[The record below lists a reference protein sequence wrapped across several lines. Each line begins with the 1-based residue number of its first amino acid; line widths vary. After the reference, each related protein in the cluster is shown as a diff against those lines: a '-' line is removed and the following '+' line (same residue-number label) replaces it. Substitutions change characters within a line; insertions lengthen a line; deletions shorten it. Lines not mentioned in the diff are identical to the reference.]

1 VTAEG
6 VGIIMTANKEFIIAW
21 FDEARIK
28 KGVLLMLKRFTVIL
42 VILMIVA
49 SMGTVFAAPTMSDS
63 KKTMNDLIKGEQMI
77 SNEKDAITAFKDQ
90 MILMMHIGAI
100 DQMMMAMTPEQV
112 KTTAQSF
119 LKTQITQET
128 KEQLIISIHKMMLDM
143 NQDQLSSM
151 LDKELPV
158 MSLNAQRN
166 MLKDNNRMVT
176 KPRGLALD

>member
-1 VTAEG
+1 
-6 VGIIMTANKEFIIAW
+6 
-21 FDEARIK
+21 
-28 KGVLLMLKRFTVIL
+28 MLKRITVIL
-42 VILMIVA
+42 VILMIAA

-77 SNEKDAITAFKDQ
+77 TNEKDAITAFKDQ
-90 MILMMHIGAI
+90 MILMMYIRAI
-100 DQMMMAMTPEQV
+100 DQMMMVMTPDQM

-119 LKTQITQET
+119 LKTQTTQET

-151 LDKELPV
+151 LDKEVPV